1 VFYTVDWWSTSII
14 LVLVVAFAVF
24 VILRILD
31 TYNHQATTGREDLKG
46 KTAVVKETLDPEGM
60 VIYEG
65 ELWTAVS
72 SSGRIVPGE
81 EVTIT
86 KVKGLKLLV
95 TKK

>member
-1 VFYTVDWWSTSII
+1 MFYQVDWWSTSII
-14 LVLVVAFAVF
+14 IVLVVAFAVF
-24 VILRILD
+24 VVLRILD
-31 TYNHQATTGREDLKG
+31 TYQHQTTTGKEDLKG
-46 KTAVVKETLDPEGM
+46 KTVVVKETLNPEGT
-60 VIYEG
+60 VVYEG

-72 SSGRIVPGE
+72 SSGRIAPGE